1 MTLTH
6 ALLGREYL
14 RVSDDRSKQRRSVT
28 EQHDDNVAAT
38 AEHDIELAQPY
49 DGDNDRSASKFAT
62 KRRADFEQLLAD
74 LRSGPTGRE
83 SDFGADVLVLWEN
96 SRGSRRVSEWAILI
110 ELLEDKGVQV
120 FVTVDDRLYNPAR
133 PADRKVLQSA
143 AIDSEQEALKTS
155 ARTRR
160 TAAAEAAKGRPHG
173 RPPFGFRG
181 EYDAKTGKLVTW
193 SPDET
198 LVPDSKQ
205 PSGQI
210 AKCDIPREVFVRL
223 RKGHSLLAISEDFKR
238 RGILNESGTPYTG
251 PHIRSMA
258 LRAAYAGKRVHQDQ
272 VTEGTWDGLID
283 EETFYVVQRTLT
295 TPGRAIIR
303 NGKAK
308 HEISRIIKCGVC
320 GDILKAITP
329 EAVGKPRYQCAL
341 RSCVK
346 IDKAETDEVVIGAML
361 AYLASDKVYR
371 DFAASPGDSEKA
383 ARLRAEVAAMRAE
396 KDVMEAAEPASLA
409 EARMI
414 ARGLE
419 RLEADIDRLE
429 EEVRN
434 LTLPAALSDLIQPG
448 VNVWRRWE
456 AAPISSRRSIAR
468 LLLTPS
474 VLGEVRVHQIGSGRK
489 VDAMDRIEWW
499 RG

>member
-1 MTLTH
+1 
-6 ALLGREYL
+6 
-14 RVSDDRSKQRRSVT
+14 
-28 EQHDDNVAAT
+28 
-38 AEHDIELAQPY
+38 
-49 DGDNDRSASKFAT
+49 GDNDRSASRFAT
-62 KRRADFEQLLAD
+62 KRRDDFEQLLAD
-74 LRSGPTGRE
+74 LRSGPTGRDSE
-83 SDFGADVLVLWEN
+83 FGADVLVLWEN

-110 ELLEDKGVQV
+110 ELLEEKGVQV
-120 FVTVDDRLYNPAR
+120 FITTDDRLYNPAR

-181 EYDAKTGKLVTW
+181 EYDPKTGKLITW
-193 SPDET
+193 LPDTT

-210 AKCDIPREVFVRL
+210 AKCNIVREVFARL
-223 RKGHSLLAISEDFKR
+223 RAGHSLLSVSEDFKR

-258 LRAAYAGKRVHQDQ
+258 LRAAYAGKRVHQGQ
-272 VTEGTWDGLID
+272 VTDGTWEGLVD
-283 EETFYVVQRTLT
+283 EETFYTVQRTLT
-295 TPGRAIIR
+295 APGRAIK
-303 NGKAK
+303 NDGKAV
-308 HEISRIIKCGVC
+308 HEISRIIRCGVC
-320 GDILKAITP
+320 GDVLKAIMRP
-329 EAVGKPRYQCAL
+329 GVGGAKNPRYQCAI
-341 RSCVK
+341 RSCVR
-346 IDKAETDEVVIGAML
+346 IDKAETDEVVVGAML
-361 AYLASDKVYR
+361 AYLTSDTVYR

-383 ARLRAEVAAMRAE
+383 AKLRADVAAMRAE

-419 RLEADIDRLE
+419 RLEADIARLE
-429 EEVRN
+429 AEVRD

-448 VNVWRRWE
+448 ANVVRRWE
-456 AAPISSRRSIAR
+456 AAPISARRAVAR

-474 VLGEVRVHQIGSGRK
+474 VLGEVRVHRIGSGRWRNIAA
-489 VDAMDRIEWW
+489 VDRIEWY
-499 RG
+499 REDGNVT